1 MSNMRRIENELGVP
15 GTSLALLLTLL
26 GCCWPSAVVT
36 STVSAR
42 QSIQLAQAKP
52 APAPAR
58 WRGLI
63 GEYGPDDDILII
75 LEKDGRLCA
84 LFKRK
89 DLDVLDEVS
98 KGVFRFSNAAREG
111 WRATFKR
118 DRIGRVTYIEMR
130 KDV

>member
-36 STVSAR
+36 STVSAA
-42 QSIQLAQAKP
+42 QSTQLAQAKP

-75 LEKDGRLCA
+75 LEQDGKLIA
-84 LFKRK
+84 LFKRVESQP
-89 DLDVLDEVS
+89 LEEIS
-98 KGVFRFSNAAREG
+98 KNIFRFPTKG
-111 WRATFKR
+111 KRADQQLTFTR
-118 DRIGRVTYIEMR
+118 
-130 KDV
+130 